1 MENVS
6 LRTDTGNPL
15 FNFTKTDV
23 FAALPNE
30 PIITIVSQSIL
41 GIIGF
46 FANLSVI
53 ITLSSTKKLRNK
65 FINIYIINQVRS
77 CQYVI

>member
-15 FNFTKTDV
+15 FNFE
-23 FAALPNE
+23 NE

>member
-6 LRTDTGNPL
+6 HQTDTGNPL
-15 FNFTKTDV
+15 FDVTNNNTDV
-23 FAALPNE
+23 FVALPNE

-46 FANLSVI
+46 FANISVI

-65 FINIYIINQVRS
+65 FINIYIINQVR
-77 CQYVI
+77 

>member
-6 LRTDTGNPL
+6 LQTDTGNPL
-15 FNFTKTDV
+15 FDFTNNKTDV

-41 GIIGF
+41 GIIGL

-65 FINIYIINQVRS
+65 FINIYIINQVR
-77 CQYVI
+77 